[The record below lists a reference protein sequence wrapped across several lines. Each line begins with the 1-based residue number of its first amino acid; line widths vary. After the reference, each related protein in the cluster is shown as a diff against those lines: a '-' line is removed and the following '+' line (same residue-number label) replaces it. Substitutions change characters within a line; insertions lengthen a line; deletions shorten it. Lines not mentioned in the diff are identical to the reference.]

1 MPSGAT
7 EKDWIT
13 GFPKIELKVEVYLKD
28 ELVIIIMGYL
38 IIQIF

>member
-1 MPSGAT
+1 MGAT

-13 GFPKIELKVEVYLKD
+13 GFPKKRVEGEAYLKD
-28 ELVIIIMGYL
+28 ELVIIRTGYL